1 MAIDLLFLIAAG
13 YGFFIGYSRGIV
25 QTIFTALAYLFGLMA
40 AFKFAPIVTDI
51 LVSLF
56 NNDSALMVLVGF
68 TVTFFVTILI
78 IRLISNGIEE
88 LLEVAHVNIV
98 NQFAGGLLMASFI
111 VLIYSVLVWFADE
124 ARLIEDKTKEQSISY
139 NFLKSYPMKAKKV
152 GVAFMPIFQNFW
164 DQSVTLMDRLKKTG
178 VEKIESAPHIY
189 DIPDDNKA
197 NPNLPTQEKKTAPQN
212 RSSKPKS
219 YEYDE

>member
-40 AFKFAPIVTDI
+40 AFKFAPIATDI
-51 LVSLF
+51 LVNLF
-56 NNDSALMVLVGF
+56 GNDSALMVLVGF
-68 TVTFFVTILI
+68 TVTFFITILV

-98 NQFAGGLLMASFI
+98 NQFAGGILMASFI

-124 ARLIEDKTKEQSISY
+124 ARLIEEKTKEQSISY
-139 NFLKSYPMKAKKV
+139 EFLKAYPMKAKKV
-152 GVAFMPIFQNFW
+152 GVAFLPVFQTFW
-164 DQSVTLMDRLKKTG
+164 DQSVTLMDKLKKTG
-178 VEKIESAPHIY
+178 VEKIESDPHIY
-189 DIPDDNKA
+189 DIPDDTKT
-197 NPNLPTQEKKTAPQN
+197 NPNLPSPEKKPSTQK
-212 RSSKPKS
+212 STKPKS

>member
-1 MAIDLLFLIAAG
+1 MAIDLLFLITAG

-56 NNDSALMVLVGF
+56 NNDSALMILVGF
-68 TVTFFVTILI
+68 AVAFFVTILI
-78 IRLISNGIEE
+78 IRLISNGIEQI
-88 LLEVAHVNIV
+88 LEVAHVNIV
-98 NQFAGGLLMASFI
+98 NQFAGGILMAAFI

-139 NFLKSYPMKAKKV
+139 DFLKAYPMRAKKV
-152 GVAFMPIFQNFW
+152 GVAFMPVFQTFW
-164 DQSVTLMDRLKKTG
+164 DQSVTLMDKLKKTG
-178 VEKIESAPHIY
+178 VEKIESEPQIY
-189 DIPDDNKA
+189 DIPDDEKA
-197 NPNLPTQEKKTAPQN
+197 SPNLPKQEKKAAGQKP
-212 RSSKPKS
+212 KPKS